1 MRGIDR
7 KLFDAVEQGNLDRVQ
22 RCLNEGADVLARN
35 NHHTLLHAA
44 VSSNKEEIIKLV
56 LNKIKETQS
65 QYIDAK
71 DTEGDTPLMWAAES
85 GRVNAVEVLLDHGA
99 STEVKNNDGMT
110 ALHWAAKE
118 NESRVAK
125 LLIDKGADVYAEDK
139 DGKKPI
145 DLARERNHS
154 SVEKLLYETPVA
166 D

>member
-85 GRVNAVEVLLDHGA
+85 GRVNAAEVLLDHGA
-99 STEVKNNDGMT
+99 STEVKNNYGMT